1 MGCTQPLVR
10 FADGEI
16 TSLKKYLLAG
26 KKHNNQQNFEGPFW
40 NENLEKKLLR
50 KLKDE
55 NAQLL
60 PCGHCAGCKMQN
72 ASSWANRMEMELP
85 YHDNA
90 WFLTITYDEEHVPWS
105 YNQGL
110 GVNKRT
116 GEIVIENLTLN
127 YEDMQ
132 KFWKRLRRWLEY
144 HERNTGKLM
153 YYQAG
158 EYGSQTHRPH
168 YHAIV
173 YDLPIKPEELKIYKQ
188 KNGFRY
194 YNVDWLTKLWGM
206 GHVVVAPAEW
216 KNMAYTARYTTKKIY
231 GKDSKKYYE
240 ELGVLPERCM
250 MSKNP
255 AIGMQYYEEHKDEI
269 YAKDEIQLKNGRR
282 TKPPRY
288 FDKLF
293 DLEHSNSKPLS
304 EAESETIED
313 TIIKAE
319 SEELKAI
326 KRERRRIANDAL
338 FAQLRQTGLDMQE
351 YYDLKDKKN
360 QEKFKKLIREEI

>member
-1 MGCTQPLVR
+1 MGCTRPLVR
-10 FADGEI
+10 LDNGQI
-16 TSLKKYLLAG
+16 ISLKIYLLRTG
-26 KKHNNQQNFEGPFW
+26 KYFQTEGNELKKKQQ
-40 NENLEKKLLR
+40 EKELL
-50 KLKDE
+50 KMLQKE
-55 NAQLL
+55 EAQLL
-60 PCGHCAGCKMQN
+60 PCGHCTGCKMQN

-85 YHDNA
+85 YHENA
-90 WFLTITYDEEHVPWS
+90 WFLTLTYDNEHVPWS

-116 GEIVIENLTLN
+116 GEIEIENLTLN

-144 HERNTGKLM
+144 HNRNTGKLM

-158 EYGSQTHRPH
+158 EYGGQTHRPH

-173 YDLPIKPEELKIYKQ
+173 YDLPIKKEELKEYKR
-188 KNGFRY
+188 KNGVIY
-194 YNVDWLTKLWGM
+194 YNIEWLEKIWGM
-206 GHVVVAPAEW
+206 GHVVITDATW
-216 KNMAYTARYTTKKIY
+216 KAMAYTARYTTKKIY
-231 GKDSKKYYE
+231 GKESEKYYE

-250 MSKNP
+250 MSKKP
-255 AIGMQYYEEHKDEI
+255 AIGKRYYEEHKDEI

-293 DLEHSNSKPLS
+293 DLEHSHTKPLTD
-304 EAESETIED
+304 AESEEIED

-319 SEELKAI
+319 SDELKAI

-338 FAQLRQTGLDMQE
+338 FAQLKQTGLSMQE

-360 QEKFKKLIREEI
+360 QEKFTKLLRQEI